1 MKFNIFTPVV
11 RTCAAF
17 LFSKR
22 RIRLSSTFVLMLC
35 ALHPSLGLGQHINL
49 NRQNISINDALME
62 FKKQSNVSILYND
75 ASIGQ
80 FKVKAINLKN
90 ASIQQAMDNLLQ
102 NTAFEYKLTAEN
114 SILIKRKA
122 NQPVNSARLQQQD
135 SLKGTVVDDKN
146 KPLEGV
152 TVSLST
158 GKASTT
164 TDRAGHFSIA
174 SAKDDVLQVS
184 YVGFTKKMQH
194 AQIGKPITI
203 QLQPLENLV
212 DEVVVIGY
220 GEVKKK
226 DLTGSVSVVNVEDLQ
241 NIPVPRVDQMLQG
254 RIAGA
259 EIVSSS
265 GEPGAGTSIRIRGT
279 RSISAT
285 NEPLYVVDGVMDA
298 ITSLND
304 MNPDDIASIQ
314 VLKDASSTAIYGSR
328 GSNGVILITTK
339 KGTPG
344 KNDVAIRADFGY
356 SELPRFL
363 DLMNAQEFAEL
374 QNDRYYF
381 ASVANQTKPIE
392 SYPYPDP
399 ESLGEGTNWT
409 DVVSRKAPYQN
420 YTLTSAGGSDKTR
433 YYFSGNFNNN
443 QGIIQAS
450 GLLRYQARLNLDH
463 TFSNKFKGGFRFN
476 YSYLDHELNK
486 VDIGTQTLWYRSTI
500 FLAPTIPVYKEDGS
514 LNDWNSQWYT
524 GTLFDSP
531 LANVLLKR
539 IDQVKKTTSPMM
551 FMEYE
556 PLKGL
561 KFKTQFSFYDYNRFD
576 DTFYPSTLP
585 SRLSNNTGAYA
596 SKRSYTA
603 NNWLNENTVSYAAKR
618 DKHVYDALY
627 GFTIQKNWYNN
638 LQASGDGYFIDEIN
652 TNDLSAVPSKEM
664 LNVASNFENRTRVSH
679 LGRLNY
685 QYNST
690 YYLTLT
696 GRADAGSNFAKNHKW
711 AFFPSAAFKWNMK
724 NESWLKNTNWLNELG
739 LRLSTGASG
748 NDAIATY
755 QSLDRISSS
764 MGGYIF
770 DGVIPVSYFPA
781 RINNEDLTWEKTVTY
796 NAGLDFAILNRKL
809 TFTLDAYMSKTSDLL
824 LTVQLPHHGGFPTR
838 LMNLGK
844 TENKGVE
851 LTVESQNINRKDFS
865 WNSTF
870 TIAHNKQN
878 VVDIGV
884 FDRVPTYENPYGSR
898 YMMYGYVAGK
908 PLNALWGMQYAGV
921 WKNAEEIEANKVDK
935 QFVSASTA
943 YYQPGRQRYID
954 QNNDGILDNN
964 DLVYLGNADPIVY
977 GGLQNSF
984 RYKKL
989 YVNIFFNYNL
999 GGKIYNPTEL
1009 FMGTGTYLSNQYRYM
1024 VNAWHPVRNPDS
1036 DYPRADSKDDIP
1048 NDRFVYDAT
1057 FLRLKNVTV
1066 SYVFDLKK
1074 LTNNKLSSVT
1084 ASISGNNLFLWKEYN
1099 GYDPEVSTDS
1109 GSSTIRRMDNGAYPN
1124 SRTVI
1129 GSLNLKF

>member
-1 MKFNIFTPVV
+1 MKFNSFTSAV
-11 RTCAAF
+11 RVCAARF
-17 LFSKR
+17 FSKR
-22 RIRLSSTFVLMLC
+22 SVRLTSTFILVCC
-35 ALHPSLGLGQHINL
+35 ALHPHLSLAQYINL
-49 NRQNISINDALME
+49 NRNTITIGEALQE
-62 FKKQSNVSILYND
+62 FRKQAKVSILYND
-75 ASIGQ
+75 ASLDRVQ
-80 FKVKAINLKN
+80 VSNINIKN
-90 ASIQQAMDNLLQ
+90 ASIQQAMDNLLKG
-102 NTAFEYKLTAEN
+102 TAFEYRVTPEK

-122 NQPVNSARLQQQD
+122 VQQTASRREQQQTL
-135 SLKGTVVDDKN
+135 SGRVIDDQG
-146 KPLEGV
+146 KPLENV
-152 TVSLST
+152 TVSIENGRLST
-158 GKASTT
+158 MTNTSGE
-164 TDRAGHFSIA
+164 FSIV
-174 SAKDDVLQVS
+174 STKDDVLQVS
-184 YVGFTKKMQH
+184 FIGYGKKVVH
-194 AQIGKPITI
+194 AKLGQAVTI

-226 DLTGSVSVVNVEDLQ
+226 DLTGSVSIVNVEDLQ

-304 MNPDDIASIQ
+304 LNPDDVASIQ

-339 KGTPG
+339 KGTAG
-344 KNDVAIRADFGY
+344 KNDVALRADFGF
-356 SELPRFL
+356 SEIPRFL

-374 QNDRYYF
+374 QNDRYYL
-381 ASVANQTKPIE
+381 ANVANQTKPIE
-392 SYPYPDP
+392 NYPYPNP
-399 ESLGEGTNWT
+399 EALGEGTNWT
-409 DVVSRKAPYQN
+409 EAITRRAPYQN
-420 YTLTSAGGSDKTR
+420 YTVTAAGGSDKTR
-433 YYFSGNFNNN
+433 YYFSGNFNDN
-443 QGIIQAS
+443 QGIIKAS
-450 GLLRYQARLNLDH
+450 GLKRYQARLNLDH
-463 TFSNKFKGGFRFN
+463 TFSDKFKGGFRFN

-486 VDIGTQTLWYRSTI
+486 ADIGTQTLWYRSTI

-531 LANVLLKR
+531 MANVMMKR
-539 IDQVKKTTSPMM
+539 MDQVKKTTSPMM
-551 FMEYE
+551 YLEYE
-556 PLKGL
+556 PIKGL
-561 KFKTQFSFYDYNRFD
+561 KFKSQLSFYDYNRFD
-576 DTFYPSTLP
+576 DNFYPSTLP
-585 SRLSNNTGAYA
+585 TRMNNKSGAYA
-596 SKRSYTA
+596 YKRAYTA
-603 NNWLNENTVSYAAKR
+603 NNYLNENTVAWLGKTK
-618 DKHVYDALY
+618 KHSYDALY
-627 GFTIQKNWYNN
+627 GFTIQKNWYTN
-638 LQASGDGYFIDEIN
+638 LSASGDGYFIDEIS

-685 QYNST
+685 NYNST

-696 GRADAGSNFAKNHKW
+696 GRADAGSNFAANRKW

-724 NESWLKNTNWLNELG
+724 NETWMKDANWINELG
-739 LRLSTGASG
+739 LRLSAGTSG
-748 NDAIATY
+748 NDAISTY
-755 QSLDRISSS
+755 QSLDQVASTMS
-764 MGGYIF
+764 GYIF
-770 DGVIPVSYFPA
+770 DGAIPVAYFPN
-781 RINNEDLTWEKTVTY
+781 RIKNEDLTWEKTVSY
-796 NAGLDFAILNRKL
+796 NAGIDFAILNRKL
-809 TFTLDAYMSKTSDLL
+809 TFTMEAYMSKTSDLL

-844 TENKGVE
+844 TENKGLE
-851 LTVESQNINRKDFS
+851 LTVESQNINRKNFS

-870 TIAHNKQN
+870 TIAHNSQK
-878 VVDIGV
+878 VVDIGT
-884 FDRVPTYENPYGSR
+884 FDRVPTYVNPYGSQ
-898 YMMYGYVAGK
+898 YMMYGYIPGK
-908 PLNALWGMQYAGV
+908 PLNALWGMEYAGV
-921 WKNAEEIEANKVDK
+921 WKNLQEVEDNKVTK
-935 QFVSASTA
+935 QYASASTA
-943 YYQPGRQRYID
+943 YYTPGRQRYID

-989 YVNIFFNYNL
+989 YVNVFFNYNL

-1048 NDRFVYDAT
+1048 NDRFIYDAT

-1066 SYVFDLKK
+1066 SYVFDVKK
-1074 LTNNKLSSVT
+1074 LTKNKLSSVT
-1084 ASISGNNLFLWKEYN
+1084 ASLSGNNLYLWKKYN
-1099 GYDPEVSTDS
+1099 GYDPEVSTES
-1109 GSSTIRRMDNGAYPN
+1109 GGSTIRRMDNGAYPN
-1124 SRTVI
+1124 SRTVTA
-1129 GSLNLKF
+1129 SLNIKF